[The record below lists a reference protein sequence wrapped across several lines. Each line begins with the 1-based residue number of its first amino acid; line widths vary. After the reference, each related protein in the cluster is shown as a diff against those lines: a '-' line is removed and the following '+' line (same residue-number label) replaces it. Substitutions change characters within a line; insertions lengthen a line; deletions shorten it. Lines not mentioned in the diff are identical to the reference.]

1 MFSCVEVL
9 NTDHFTEPLLTF
21 SVSVQR
27 SYSRELFEEVISKMR
42 KAGIKSSIAIEKF
55 KLLSEKVEEIV
66 AKNSQ
71 SEMDYSDAPDEFK
84 GVFFCA
90 CSVNIIE
97 AIIICLRSIVLMSL
111 DP

>member
-1 MFSCVEVL
+1 MRRLSDFALEYIFSFFLVL
-9 NTDHFTEPLLTF
+9 GA
-21 SVSVQR
+21 QR

-55 KLLSEKVEEIV
+55 KLLLEKVEEIV

-84 GVFFCA
+84 GLSSWCKPVKA
-90 CSVNIIE
+90 ARQSVQPLE
-97 AIIICLRSIVLMSL
+97 RSC
-111 DP
+111 